1 MPSRVAAPRIG
12 KLTEAV
18 QEQAHRASPTLETP
32 SESITHTPRNP
43 KCDSPGVPANTIDTH
58 RR

>member
-32 SESITHTPRNP
+32 LESITHTSHNP
-43 KCDSPGVPANTIDTH
+43 KCDLLNSTELG
-58 RR
+58 